1 MEKVGI
7 LVVSY
12 GAREVAMIDAFTR
25 SIKYNVKV
33 YVADKQ
39 RNPFNVKKAVKHVVV
54 PDLNVEEICKFAEN
68 NKDEID
74 FGIVGPEKPIIDG
87 VRDLVEKRTGI
98 PLICPKKEYA
108 IEASKVQQRLLFQKI
123 VPEVNPRFKIF
134 NPKDYK
140 NQDEV
145 RKAVYKWLDELG
157 NRAVVKPDQPAA
169 GKGVGVW
176 GDHFATREQ
185 LFEHFMA
192 NFQHGSVIIEEKIDG
207 EESSFQAFC
216 DGKHLV
222 PLPETRDYKRAF
234 DDDRGPNCYSEDT
247 EILTEKGWK
256 TFGKL
261 NVDDKV
267 ATFDPNTGEIEFEKP
282 KEIYWKRYKG
292 KMIHFKNRFLDLLV
306 TTNHKM
312 LVQQRKGKRKT
323 SVVEARN
330 LTGERYIQQGGKWKG
345 KDLKSFIL
353 PEYDYKFNR
362 KLERV
367 VINFKDWVRFLGLY
381 LSEGYVSKQK
391 AGGYRVYISQIK
403 SSKYFSKFKEIL
415 EKLPFK
421 VKYERKNKKFRINS
435 AQLAKYLE
443 RFGASRE
450 KYIPDYIKNATKET
464 ILEFLKSFCLG
475 DGDIHQGK
483 MRFHSSSKKMIDDI
497 QELIIKAGFNGIVT
511 VDKRCMMLNP
521 INKKHYHARPVYSI
535 EMRGRTKTC
544 IRKKHVKKV
553 DYEGYIGCVT
563 VSTGF
568 VLVRRNYKVAV
579 CGNTGGMGSYKDAG
593 DVLPFMTADDRVK
606 EVEIVRRIFEKWDVK
621 DGDSL
626 RGIPF
631 YVAFMH
637 TGKEP
642 KILENNSRPGDPEI
656 INILPVLKDD
666 FVDVCFKILE
676 GNLTKIELEKA
687 ATVVT
692 YKVPPNYGGYM
703 DAFPQIVDKNEI
715 GTPVNL
721 TKAYELTKR
730 YGEKIRIYPASMEMC
745 NGETYVLKSRA
756 VGVVGIGEDIE
767 AARKISLDG
776 IKAIKGGAL
785 WHRKDIAS
793 KRHIGKSI
801 RHMEKLR
808 LKSEKSF
815 HIRL

>member
-12 GAREVAMIDAFTR
+12 GAREAAMIDAFTH
-25 SIKYNVKV
+25 STNYDVKI

-39 RNPFNVKKAVKHVVV
+39 RNPFNVKKAVKYVVV

-134 NPKDYK
+134 NPKDYES
-140 NQDEV
+140 QEEV

-157 NRAVVKPDQPAA
+157 NKAVVKPDQPAA

-176 GDHFATREQ
+176 EDHFTTREQ

-192 NFQHGSVIIEEKIDG
+192 NFQHGSVIIEEKIEG

-234 DDDRGPNCYSEDT
+234 DGDKGP
-247 EILTEKGWK
+247 
-256 TFGKL
+256 
-261 NVDDKV
+261 
-267 ATFDPNTGEIEFEKP
+267 
-282 KEIYWKRYKG
+282 
-292 KMIHFKNRFLDLLV
+292 
-306 TTNHKM
+306 
-312 LVQQRKGKRKT
+312 
-323 SVVEARN
+323 
-330 LTGERYIQQGGKWKG
+330 
-345 KDLKSFIL
+345 
-353 PEYDYKFNR
+353 
-362 KLERV
+362 
-367 VINFKDWVRFLGLY
+367 
-381 LSEGYVSKQK
+381 
-391 AGGYRVYISQIK
+391 
-403 SSKYFSKFKEIL
+403 
-415 EKLPFK
+415 
-421 VKYERKNKKFRINS
+421 
-435 AQLAKYLE
+435 
-443 RFGASRE
+443 
-450 KYIPDYIKNATKET
+450 
-464 ILEFLKSFCLG
+464 
-475 DGDIHQGK
+475 
-483 MRFHSSSKKMIDDI
+483 
-497 QELIIKAGFNGIVT
+497 
-511 VDKRCMMLNP
+511 
-521 INKKHYHARPVYSI
+521 
-535 EMRGRTKTC
+535 
-544 IRKKHVKKV
+544 
-553 DYEGYIGCVT
+553 
-563 VSTGF
+563 
-568 VLVRRNYKVAV
+568 
-579 CGNTGGMGSYKDAG
+579 NTGGMGSYKDVG
-593 DVLPFMTADDRVK
+593 DVLPFMTAADRAK
-606 EVEIVRRIFEKWDVK
+606 EVEIVRRIFEKWEVK
-621 DGDSL
+621 DGNSL

-637 TGKEP
+637 TGKEQ

-656 INILPVLKDD
+656 INILPILKDD

-703 DAFPQIVDKNEI
+703 DAFPLLVDKNEI

-721 TKAYELTKR
+721 TKAYELTKK
-730 YGEKIRIYPASMEMC
+730 YGEKIRIYSASMEIR
-745 NGETYVLKSRA
+745 NGETYALKSRA
-756 VGVVGIGEDIE
+756 VGVVGISDDIE
-767 AARKISLDG
+767 VARKISLDG

-793 KRHIGKSI
+793 KRHIEKSI

-808 LKSEKSF
+808 LKK
-815 HIRL
+815 